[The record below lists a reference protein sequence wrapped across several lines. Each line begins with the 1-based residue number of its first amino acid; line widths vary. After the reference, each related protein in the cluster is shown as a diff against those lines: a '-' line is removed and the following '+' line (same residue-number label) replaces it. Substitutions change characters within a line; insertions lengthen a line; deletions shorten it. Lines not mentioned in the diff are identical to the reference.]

1 MWHPRL
7 TTEFPTLSGIPG
19 IWEMSVWKRMTMKGK
34 PYLLFMGLIV
44 QMSSKARITG
54 PRKRQRWNKGIYQ
67 KSANFKFNELKVE
80 WELECRV
87 SQLAAVLMDVN
98 NHTQWVYKT
107 VKSQLLKTTGVA
119 ELYFYT
125 EIECPWPFENRDLV
139 VHVKVLQNVENKIM
153 TVTAQNM
160 DDYLPVKANIVRMKY
175 SKVIWKATP
184 INSKILKID
193 YQIQIDPGG
202 SVPALLLNS
211 FAAKGPFESF
221 MKLKKEVKLAICK
234 KTSLC

>member
-1 MWHPRL
+1 
-7 TTEFPTLSGIPG
+7 
-19 IWEMSVWKRMTMKGK
+19 MSVKSQDNWILKKDK
-34 PYLLFMGLIV
+34 D
-44 QMSSKARITG
+44 
-54 PRKRQRWNKGIYQ
+54 GIKVFTR

-80 WELECRV
+80 CELECRV

-184 INSKILKID
+184 VNSRILKID

-202 SVPALLLNS
+202 SVPAWLLNS

-221 MKLKKEVKLAICK
+221 MKLKKEVKLPQYVNAR
-234 KTSLC
+234 LPFLLD